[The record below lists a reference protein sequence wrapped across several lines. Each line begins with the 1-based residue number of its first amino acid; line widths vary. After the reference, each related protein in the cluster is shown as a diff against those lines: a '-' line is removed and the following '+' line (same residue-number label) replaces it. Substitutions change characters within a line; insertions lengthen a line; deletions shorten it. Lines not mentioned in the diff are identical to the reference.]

1 MLDFLIHGQN
11 EFLKKFPS
19 ADRATVSPADVTE
32 SMLLADIT
40 APFNAVVSMFEL
52 TPVEAALQ
60 NNGVRYMLD
69 RILHKVRAVLNLFL
83 SLSSVE
89 HVVQTFLVLLN
100 SGLLIFH

>member
-1 MLDFLIHGQN
+1 VLDFLIHGQN

-83 SLSSVE
+83 SLSSV
-89 HVVQTFLVLLN
+89 
-100 SGLLIFH
+100 